1 MKHLLRSLSAA
12 AVLVTATT
20 SPQLDACTNILVTK
34 GASKDGS
41 TFITYAADSHTLYG
55 ELYFKAGGRHL
66 PGQMREI
73 REWDSGTSW
82 DAGRIIGSIK
92 EAPITYTRVGN
103 MNEHQVMI
111 GETTFTGRK
120 ELAGPSGTVDYGS
133 LMYIALER
141 AKTAREAIDVI
152 TKVVDEYGY
161 ASTGESFSIAD
172 PNEAWIFEII
182 GKGKGQKGAVWV
194 AVKVPDG
201 MISAHANQ
209 ARIRQFPLNDPKTA
223 IYSKDLISFAREKG
237 FFKGEDKNFSFTD
250 AYCPVSFGSLRGC
263 EGRVWSVFNR
273 ACPSQKISMDFVKAV
288 PGAKP
293 MPLCVKPDQK
303 LDAHDVMELMRDHF
317 TGTDFDMTQDVGA
330 GPYKL
335 PYRWRPMGFKVG
347 DQDYIHER
355 AISTQQTGW
364 SMVAQ
369 ARSWLPNPIGGVLW
383 FGVDDTYCTVYVP
396 MYAGIKE
403 APKAFAVGTGN
414 FDSFSWDSAF
424 WTFNFVSNYTYSR
437 WSDMIVDVQKV
448 QRELEGKFLAEQ
460 DEIDAAAKKL
470 FEQSPGLAKDYLT
483 QYSAKQT
490 ELTMA
495 RWKKLGETLIWKYLD
510 GNPKNEKGEVTHPK
524 YPQDWYERIAKE
536 RGEILKVKKVK
547 GLAEEE

>member
-1 MKHLLRSLSAA
+1 MKLLFRTLAA
-12 AVLVTATT
+12 AALVTAAV
-20 SPQLDACTNILVTK
+20 SPQLEACTNILVTK

-55 ELYFKAGGRHL
+55 ELYFKAGGKHL
-66 PGQMREI
+66 PTEMRDI
-73 REWDSGTSW
+73 VEWDTGKFL
-82 DAGRIIGSIK
+82 GRIK
-92 EAPITYTRVGN
+92 EAPLTYTRVGN
-103 MNEHQVMI
+103 MNEHQLMV

-133 LMYIALER
+133 LMYLALER
-141 AKTAREAIDVI
+141 AKTAREAI
-152 TKVVDEYGY
+152 KVMTDLVEEHGY

-172 PNEAWIFEII
+172 PNEAWILEMI
-182 GKGKGQKGAVWV
+182 GKGKGQKGALWV
-194 AVKVPDG
+194 AYKLPDG
-201 MISAHANQ
+201 TISSHANQ

-223 IYSKDLISFAREKG
+223 IYSKDLISFARAKG
-237 FFKGEDKNFSFTD
+237 YFKGEDKDFSFVD

-273 ACPSQKISMDFVKAV
+273 ACPSQKISMDYVKAV
-288 PGAKP
+288 AGAQ
-293 MPLCVKPDQK
+293 PLPLFVKPDQK
-303 LDAHDVMELMRDHF
+303 LDTHDVMELMRDHF

-347 DQDYIHER
+347 DQEYVHER
-355 AISTQQTGW
+355 AISTQQTGF
-364 SMVAQ
+364 SFVAQ
-369 ARSWLPNPIGGVLW
+369 GRSWMPGPIGGVLW

-396 MYAGIKE
+396 MYCGIKA
-403 APKAFAVGTGN
+403 APKAFAEGTGN
-414 FDSFSWDSAF
+414 FGEFSWDSAF

-460 DEIDAAAKKL
+460 DEVDAAAKKL

-483 QYSAKQT
+483 QYSAKQS

-495 RWKKLGETLIWKYLD
+495 RWKKLGEFLIWKYLD

-524 YPQDWYERIAKE
+524 YSQDWYDRIVKE

-547 GLAEEE
+547 GLAADEE

>member
-1 MKHLLRSLSAA
+1 MKLLFRTFAA
-12 AVLVTATT
+12 AALVTAAV
-20 SPQLDACTNILVTK
+20 SPQLEACTNILVTK

-55 ELYFKAGGRHL
+55 ELYFKAGGKHL
-66 PGQMREI
+66 PTEMRDVV
-73 REWDSGTSW
+73 EWDTGKFL
-82 DAGRIIGSIK
+82 GRIK
-92 EAPITYTRVGN
+92 EAPLTYTRVGN
-103 MNEHQVMI
+103 MNEHQLMV

-133 LMYIALER
+133 LMYLALER
-141 AKTAREAIDVI
+141 AKTAREAI
-152 TKVVDEYGY
+152 KVMTDLVEEHGY

-172 PNEAWIFEII
+172 PNEAWILEMI
-182 GKGKGQKGAVWV
+182 GKGKGQKGALWV
-194 AVKVPDG
+194 AYKLPDG
-201 MISAHANQ
+201 TISSHANQ

-223 IYSKDLISFAREKG
+223 IYSKDLISFARAKG
-237 FFKGEDKNFSFTD
+237 YFKGEDKDFSFVD

-273 ACPSQKISMDFVKAV
+273 ACPSQKISMDYVKAV
-288 PGAKP
+288 AGAQ
-293 MPLCVKPDQK
+293 PLPLFVKPDQK

-347 DQDYIHER
+347 DQEYVHER
-355 AISTQQTGW
+355 AISTQQTGF
-364 SMVAQ
+364 SFVAQ
-369 ARSWLPNPIGGVLW
+369 GRSWMPGPIGGVLW

-396 MYAGIKE
+396 MYCGIKE
-403 APKAFAVGTGN
+403 APKPFAEGTGN
-414 FDSFSWDSAF
+414 FGEFSWDSAF

-460 DEIDAAAKKL
+460 DEVDAAAKKL

-483 QYSAKQT
+483 QYSAKQS

-495 RWKKLGETLIWKYLD
+495 RWKKLGEFLIWKYLD

-524 YPQDWYERIAKE
+524 YSQDWYDRIVKE

-547 GLAEEE
+547 GLVADEE

>member
-12 AVLVTATT
+12 AVLVTAAT

-41 TFITYAADSHTLYG
+41 TFVTYAADSHTLYG

-73 REWDSGTSW
+73 REWDSGTTW

-103 MNEHQVMI
+103 MNEHQVMV

-152 TKVVDEYGY
+152 TKIVDEYGY

-194 AVKVPDG
+194 AQRVPDG

-237 FFKGEDKNFSFTD
+237 FFKGEDKDFSFVD

-460 DEIDAAAKKL
+460 DETDAAAKKL

-483 QYSAKQT
+483 QYSAKQS

>member
-1 MKHLLRSLSAA
+1 MKLLFRSLATAALVAA
-12 AVLVTATT
+12 ATVG
-20 SPQLDACTNILVTK
+20 PQLEACTNILVTK

-55 ELYFKAGGRHL
+55 DLGLKAGGRHL
-66 PGQMREI
+66 PAEMRDV
-73 REWDSGTSW
+73 RDWDTGKFL
-82 DAGRIIGSIK
+82 GCIK
-92 EAPITYTRVGN
+92 EAPLTYTRVGN
-103 MNEHQVMI
+103 MNEFQVMI

-120 ELAGPSGTVDYGS
+120 ELAGSGIVDYGS
-133 LMYIALER
+133 LMFIALER
-141 AKTAREAIDVI
+141 AKTAREAI
-152 TKVVDEYGY
+152 KVMTDLVEEYGY
-161 ASTGESFSIAD
+161 YSPGESFSIAD
-172 PNEAWIFEII
+172 PNEAWILEMI
-182 GKGKGQKGAVWV
+182 GKGKGQKGALWV
-194 AVKVPDG
+194 AYKLPDG
-201 MISAHANQ
+201 TISSHANQ

-237 FFKGEDKNFSFTD
+237 YFKGEDKDFSFVD

-273 ACPSQKISMDFVKAV
+273 ACPSQKLSMDFVKAV
-288 PGAKP
+288 AGAQP
-293 MPLCVKPDQK
+293 MPLFVKPDHK
-303 LDAHDVMELMRDHF
+303 LDVHDVMELMRDHF

-330 GPYKL
+330 GPFKL

-347 DQDYIHER
+347 DQEYVHER
-355 AISTQQTGW
+355 AISTQQTGF
-364 SMVAQ
+364 SFVAQ
-369 ARSWLPNPIGGVLW
+369 GRSWLPNPIGGVLW

-396 MYAGIKE
+396 MYCGIKE
-403 APKAFAVGTGN
+403 APKPFAVGTGN
-414 FDSFSWDSAF
+414 WNEFSWDSAF

-460 DEIDAAAKKL
+460 DEVDAAAKKL

-483 QYSAKQT
+483 QYSAKQS

-495 RWKKLGETLIWKYLD
+495 RWKKLGEFLIWKYLD
-510 GNPKNEKGEVTHPK
+510 GNKKNEKGELTQPK
-524 YPQDWYERIAKE
+524 YPQDWYERIVKE

-547 GLAEEE
+547 GLVADEE

>member
-1 MKHLLRSLSAA
+1 MKHLLRSLSAT
-12 AVLVTATT
+12 AVLIAATT

-55 ELYFKAGGRHL
+55 ELYFKAGGKHL
-66 PGQMREI
+66 ATELRDVV
-73 REWDSGTSW
+73 EWDTGKFL
-82 DAGRIIGSIK
+82 GRIK
-92 EAPITYTRVGN
+92 EVPVTYTRVGN
-103 MNEHQVMI
+103 MNEHQLMI
-111 GETTFTGRK
+111 GETTFGGRR
-120 ELAGPSGTVDYGS
+120 ELAAPTGIVDYGS
-133 LMYIALER
+133 LMYLALER
-141 AKTAREAIDVI
+141 AKTAREAI
-152 TKVVDEYGY
+152 KVMTDLVEEYGY
-161 ASTGESFSIAD
+161 ASSGESFSIAD
-172 PNEAWIFEII
+172 ANEAWILEMI

-194 AVKVPDG
+194 AVKLPDG
-201 MISAHANQ
+201 TISAHANQ
-209 ARIRQFPLNDPKTA
+209 ARIRELSQFDPKSVL
-223 IYSKDLISFAREKG
+223 IHKDTIAFAREKG
-237 FFKGEDKNFSFTD
+237 WFKGADKDFSFVD
-250 AYCPVSFGSLRGC
+250 AYAPVSFGSLRGC

-273 ACPSQKISMDFVKAV
+273 ACAAQKISMDFVKAV
-288 PGAKP
+288 EGAKP
-293 MPLCVKPDQK
+293 MPLFVKPDHK

-347 DQDYIHER
+347 DQTYIHER
-355 AISTQQTGW
+355 AISTQQTGF
-364 SMVAQ
+364 SFVAQ
-369 ARSWLPNPIGGVLW
+369 GRSWLPNPIGGVLW

-403 APKAFAVGTGN
+403 APKAFAEGTGHFN
-414 FDSFSWDSAF
+414 AFNWDSAF

-437 WSDMIVDVQKV
+437 WSDMIVDVQKA
-448 QRELEGKFLAEQ
+448 QRDLEGKFLAEQ

-483 QYSAKQT
+483 HYSAQQT

-510 GNPKNEKGEVTHPK
+510 GNPKNEKGEPTHPK

-547 GLAEEE
+547 GLAEDE

>member
-237 FFKGEDKNFSFTD
+237 FFKGEDKNFSFVD

-288 PGAKP
+288 LGAKP

-303 LDAHDVMELMRDHF
+303 LDVHDVMELMRDHF

>member
-1 MKHLLRSLSAA
+1 MKHLLRSLSAT
-12 AVLVTATT
+12 AVLIAATT

-237 FFKGEDKNFSFTD
+237 FFKGEDKNFSFVD

-273 ACPSQKISMDFVKAV
+273 ACPSQKLSMDFVKAV

-303 LDAHDVMELMRDHF
+303 LDVHDVMELMRDHF

-347 DQDYIHER
+347 DETYIHER

>member
-1 MKHLLRSLSAA
+1 MKHLLRSLSATA
-12 AVLVTATT
+12 ALIAATV
-20 SPQLDACTNILVTK
+20 SPQLEACTNILVTK

-152 TKVVDEYGY
+152 TKIVDEYGY

-237 FFKGEDKNFSFTD
+237 FFKGEDKDFSFVD

-273 ACPSQKISMDFVKAV
+273 ACPSQKLSMDFVKAV

-293 MPLCVKPDQK
+293 MPLCVKPDRK
-303 LDAHDVMELMRDHF
+303 LDTHDVMELMRDHF

-369 ARSWLPNPIGGVLW
+369 GRSWLPNPIGGVLW

-483 QYSAKQT
+483 RYSAQQS

-524 YPQDWYERIAKE
+524 YPQDWYERIVKE

-547 GLAEEE
+547 GLAEDE